1 MQIYARDSHIYP
13 YTPCLHTFTQISIY
27 FYTGCQGPASPQR
40 EGGGGLM
47 QYESPSKISP
57 ALYVSPNFSS
67 TTKEKEAFLAGRRR
81 GTYVCRGGGGVI
93 GMGGCCVYGVGCV
106 KD

>member
-1 MQIYARDSHIYP
+1 MYARDSHVYL

-27 FYTGCQGPASPQR
+27 FYTGFQGPASPQR
-40 EGGGGLM
+40 GGGGGVM
-47 QYESPSKISP
+47 QYESPCKISP
-57 ALYVSPNFSS
+57 ALYVSPNNSS
-67 TTKEKEAFLAGRRR
+67 PIREKEAFLAGRKR

-93 GMGGCCVYGVGCV
+93 SMGGCCVYGCGCV